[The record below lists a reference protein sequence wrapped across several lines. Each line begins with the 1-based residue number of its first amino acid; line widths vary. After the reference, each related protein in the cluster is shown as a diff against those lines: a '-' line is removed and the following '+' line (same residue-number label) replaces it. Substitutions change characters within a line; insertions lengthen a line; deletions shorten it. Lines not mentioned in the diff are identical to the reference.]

1 MIMCQLSR
9 ETIDGIL
16 AAGRIYEV
24 GGAVRDR
31 FLPGS
36 PVKDRDY
43 LVTGVPYEK
52 LTSILRSYGR
62 VDLVGRSFGVI
73 KFTQHRK
80 DKSYTFDIALPR
92 REHSTGVGHKEFS
105 VEFDPGIRVEEDLTR
120 RDFTINAMAI
130 ALDTQDLI
138 DPLGGKLDLE
148 HRRLRMTS
156 VNSFI
161 EDPLRMLRAV
171 QFAARFEFEIE
182 ARTLDAIRD
191 NADLIATV
199 SQERIAEE
207 LNKLL
212 VLAQKPSAG
221 LRLMQE
227 LGLLGHV
234 LPELEACVGVEQP
247 GGYHAYD
254 VFEHT
259 LRCIDAAPA
268 SLVVRWAALFHD
280 INKPQSKRLTDKG
293 ASFYG
298 HESMGARTAAKALR
312 RLRYSKDFIDDVVT
326 LVDRHMFTTDVTDKG
341 MRRLIRRVGLEL
353 IFDLLDLRRADVVA
367 QGKGGT
373 TDDVD
378 EFEQQIRDEIDRKP
392 PFSLSDLAL
401 DGRDI
406 MKRYAIPPSRTVGR
420 ILDYLMEQVLDNPEN
435 NTVETLTYLADAYY
449 EKFGTSEDTETN
461 KESDA

>member
-1 MIMCQLSR
+1 MCQLSR

-31 FLPGS
+31 FIPGRT
-36 PVKDRDY
+36 VKDRDY
-43 LVTGVPYEK
+43 LVTGVPYDR
-52 LTSILRSYGR
+52 LTRILKAYGR

-80 DKSYTFDIALPR
+80 ERSYTFDIALPR
-92 REHSTGVGHKEFS
+92 REYSTGLGHKDFA
-105 VEFDPGIRVEEDLTR
+105 VEFDPDIRVEDDLTR

-130 ALDTQDLI
+130 ALDTDDLI
-138 DPLGGKLDLE
+138 DPLGGKLDLDN
-148 HRRLRMTS
+148 RTLRMTS
-156 VNSFI
+156 PESFT

-182 ARTLDAIRD
+182 AQTLAAIRQ
-191 NADLIATV
+191 NVGLIATV

-212 VLAQKPSAG
+212 LLAGKPSDG
-221 LRLMQE
+221 FRLMQT
-227 LGLLGHV
+227 LGLLRYI
-234 LPELEACVGVEQP
+234 LPELEACVGVDQP
-247 GGYHAYD
+247 GGFHAYD

-268 SLVVRWAALFHD
+268 KLNLRWAALFHD
-280 INKPQSKRLTDKG
+280 INKPQSRRLTGDG
-293 ASFYG
+293 ATFYG
-298 HESMGARTAAKALR
+298 HESMGARTAGKALR
-312 RLRYSKDFIDDVVT
+312 RLRYGKDLIEEVVT

-341 MRRLIRRVGLEL
+341 MRRLIRRVGQEL

-373 TDDVD
+373 TEDVD

-392 PFSLSDLAL
+392 PFSLSDLVL
-401 DGRDI
+401 DGRDV
-406 MKRYAIPPSRTVGR
+406 MKRYDIPPSKTVGR

-435 NTVETLTYLADAYY
+435 NTTETLTVLADAYY
-449 EKFGTSEDTETN
+449 KKFGASEDTES
-461 KESDA
+461 KEESDE

>member
-1 MIMCQLSR
+1 MCQLSR

-31 FLPGS
+31 FMQGRT
-36 PVKDRDY
+36 VKDRDY
-43 LVTGVPYEK
+43 LVTGVPYDQ
-52 LTSILRSYGR
+52 LTRILKSHGR

-80 DKSYTFDIALPR
+80 EKSYTFDIALPR
-92 REHSTGVGHKEFS
+92 REHSTGIGHRDFS

-130 ALDTQDLI
+130 ALDTEDLI
-138 DPLGGKLDLE
+138 DPLGGKLDLDN
-148 HRRLRMTS
+148 RKLRMTS
-156 VNSFI
+156 ENSI
-161 EDPLRMLRAV
+161 TEDPLRMLRAV

-182 ARTLDAIRD
+182 EKTLEAIRQ
-191 NADLIATV
+191 NVDLIATI

-212 VLAQKPSAG
+212 LLARKPSDG
-221 LRLMQE
+221 FRRMQQ
-227 LGLLGHV
+227 LGLLQHI
-234 LPELEACVGVEQP
+234 LPELEACVGVDQP
-247 GGYHAYD
+247 GGYHAHD

-268 SLVVRWAALFHD
+268 KLNVRWAALFHD
-280 INKPQSKRLTDKG
+280 INKPQAKRLVDDG
-293 ASFYG
+293 ATFYG
-298 HESMGARTAAKALR
+298 HESMGARTASKALR
-312 RLRYSKDFIDDVVT
+312 RLRYGKDLIDEVVA

-341 MRRLIRRVGLEL
+341 MRRLIRRVGQEL

-373 TDDVD
+373 TEDVD
-378 EFEQQIRDEIDRKP
+378 EFEQQVRDEIDRRP
-392 PFSLSDLAL
+392 PFSLSDLAI

-406 MKRYAIPPSRTVGR
+406 MTRYSLPPSKMVGR

-435 NTVETLTYLADAYY
+435 NTDQTLTMLADAYY
-449 EKFGTSEDTETN
+449 KKFGTSEDTETN